1 MQGMFIAEK
10 VESEYATWN
19 KNTECNSCNQFN
31 KRSSDVKEDLSG
43 LIDPKSVSLNVYPNP
58 SNGSFGVDVVTSEQG
73 NMNVTVIDMMGRV
86 MYTEK
91 VELTGPVFVPVN
103 LQNITDGSYFV
114 KVEINGKFYTK
125 RLYIER

>member
-1 MQGMFIAEK
+1 
-10 VESEYATWN
+10 
-19 KNTECNSCNQFN
+19 
-31 KRSSDVKEDLSG
+31 
-43 LIDPKSVSLNVYPNP
+43 
-58 SNGSFGVDVVTSEQG
+58 
-73 NMNVTVIDMMGRV
+73 MMGRV